1 MEQKMLSDLEN
12 SIQEEVVQKFDATCV
27 RKKSNIGKTNKS
39 QMFDSLRFNSKTLL
53 NEMGSRSPKLTALLK
68 KIHDLDSADMKKH
81 GKLFKHFIFSD
92 LKMNSAGAKLI
103 SSALISKGLTLGYGA
118 KLKKGV
124 KTDEEETSDEEED
137 EYEEDE
143 RTPLNLVSLGKIK
156 KGGAKAKK
164 IYEKI
169 EFLSNQELEK
179 TKNNN
184 FYLLCSSGV
193 YDQPISV
200 SMKKEIL
207 KRFNER
213 PENSHGERV
222 RFIVMDSGYKEGI
235 DLFDIKYIHIF
246 EPAPIMA
253 DQKQIIGR
261 GTRTCG
267 QKGLDFHPR
276 RGWPLKVFVYDLEIP
291 SALQHGLNGSHSGLE
306 LYLKA
311 MNMDVRLLNFAHDL
325 EKSTVFGSVDYELN
339 KNVHMFSIPNED
351 DEEVLPD
358 GAEFT
363 YGGVTKRRTLRLR
376 RDLPPLIVNN
386 EI

>member
-1 MEQKMLSDLEN
+1 MEQKTLSDLEM

-68 KIHDLDSADMKKH
+68 KIHELDAADMKKH

-92 LKMNSAGAKLI
+92 LKMNSAGAKLM

-118 KLKKGV
+118 KIKGGINSEEDSENEDDE
-124 KTDEEETSDEEED
+124 DEEDDE
-137 EYEEDE
+137 E
-143 RTPLNLVSLGKIK
+143 RTPPNLVSLGKIK
-156 KGGAKAKK
+156 KGGKQKKK

-169 EFLSNQELEK
+169 EFLSNQDLEK

-222 RFIVMDSGYKEGI
+222 RFIVMDSGYKEG
-235 DLFDIKYIHIF
+235 
-246 EPAPIMA
+246 M
-253 DQKQIIGR
+253 
-261 GTRTCG
+261 
-267 QKGLDFHPR
+267 
-276 RGWPLKVFVYDLEIP
+276 
-291 SALQHGLNGSHSGLE
+291 
-306 LYLKA
+306 
-311 MNMDVRLLNFAHDL
+311 
-325 EKSTVFGSVDYELN
+325 
-339 KNVHMFSIPNED
+339 
-351 DEEVLPD
+351 
-358 GAEFT
+358 
-363 YGGVTKRRTLRLR
+363 
-376 RDLPPLIVNN
+376 
-386 EI
+386 